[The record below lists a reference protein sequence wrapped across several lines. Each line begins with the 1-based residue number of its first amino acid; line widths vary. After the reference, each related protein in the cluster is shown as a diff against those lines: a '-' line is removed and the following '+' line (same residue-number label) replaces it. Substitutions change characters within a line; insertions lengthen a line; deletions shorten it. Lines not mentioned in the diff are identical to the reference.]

1 MKIARKKFLVLFG
14 PNILREVQKD
24 TVGAETY
31 DSMIL
36 HIKSYASNMNVCCD
50 VFQSNWEGEIIDKI
64 HQSAVLYDGV
74 VIDIGALTHYS
85 YAIRDAIHSVRI
97 PFVEAHMENL
107 FALEDF
113 RNKSVIASVCAGQI
127 GGLGAYSYLLALEAL
142 RHIK

>member
-1 MKIARKKFLVLFG
+1 MAKKKYLVLFG
-14 PNILREVQKD
+14 PNILREVEKD

-36 HIKSYASNMNVCCD
+36 HIKAHAKELNVCCD

-64 HQSAVLYDGV
+64 HDSAKLYDGV
-74 VIDIGALTHYS
+74 VIDIGAFTHYS

-97 PFVEAHMENL
+97 PFIEAHMENL

-113 RNKSVIASVCAGQI
+113 RNKSVIAAVCAGQV
-127 GGLGAYSYLLALEAL
+127 GGLGAESYLVALEAL

>member
-1 MKIARKKFLVLFG
+1 MARKKFLVLFG

-24 TVGAETY
+24 TIGAETY

-36 HIKSYASNMNVCCD
+36 HIKSYASEKNVSCD
-50 VFQSNWEGEIIDKI
+50 IFQSNWEGEIIDKI
-64 HQSAVLYDGV
+64 HQSADLYDGV

-107 FALEDF
+107 FALETF
-113 RNKSVIASVCAGQI
+113 RNKSVIAPVCVGQI
-127 GGLGAYSYLLALEAL
+127 GGLGADSYMLALEAL
-142 RHIK
+142 CHIK